1 LRHPRTFVLLALALV
16 VATRLA
22 VAETKSVEI
31 FEGRE
36 ISVEVPEGWQSMH
49 ARDATT
55 GVQTL
60 SFEDPR
66 GEIKLDISFIP
77 DSEGRLATRAG
88 LEAQMR
94 SAFSDYKAGAVERE
108 MKFTFVEVVGGL
120 CGYTSFTD
128 RSLVGKK
135 PPAGERL
142 ISTTGIRSW
151 KGAYMIF
158 TLLTNSV
165 DSKPYRDAL
174 TIVTKDLRESR
185 GRTSSF

>member
-1 LRHPRTFVLLALALV
+1 MRHPRTSVLLALALV
-16 VATRLA
+16 AATRLA

-36 ISVEVPEGWQSMH
+36 ISVEVPSGWQSMH
-49 ARDATT
+49 SRDDSS

-66 GEIKLDISFIP
+66 GEIKLDISFFP
-77 DSEGRLATRAG
+77 DTKERLATREG
-88 LEAQMR
+88 VEAEMR
-94 SAFSDYKAGAVERE
+94 SAFRTYRAAAVERE
-108 MKFTFVEVVGGL
+108 MKFTFVDEIDGF

-128 RSLVGKK
+128 RSLVGKT
-135 PPAGERL
+135 PPTGERL

-151 KGAYMIF
+151 KGAYLMF

-165 DSKPYRDAL
+165 DSKPYREAL
-174 TIVTKDLRESR
+174 AIVTKNLRESR